1 MKMLSPHVNE
11 FLDKNGLLK
20 QCGQRVKTWR
30 FIMSKREKIAFNFQT
45 FFNNKVTPPKYNPEK
60 NLEKLLFRHWN
71 ISEVLALKLLLVVY
85 YML

>member
-1 MKMLSPHVNE
+1 MHQKSSHVSE

-30 FIMSKREKIAFNFQT
+30 FIMSEREKIAFNFQT
-45 FFNNKVTPPKYNPEK
+45 FFNNKVTPQNNPEK